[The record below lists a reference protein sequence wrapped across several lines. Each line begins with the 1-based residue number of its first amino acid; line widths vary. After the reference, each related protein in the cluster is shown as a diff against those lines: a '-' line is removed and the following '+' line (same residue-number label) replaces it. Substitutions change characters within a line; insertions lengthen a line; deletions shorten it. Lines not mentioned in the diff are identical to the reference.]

1 MHHLK
6 PMDAVTALY
15 SAEDPKLSAAIMA
28 SLSKAIFEGNDI
40 KPAGALKRTLARV
53 AHRVL
58 HLTTKS
64 TESTDE
70 SGGKRTVLTNRLLER
85 SGHPYAKALLT
96 SSHSDVEALVEGG
109 DPMNGPYML
118 IAPEIRRNCGVW
130 DKLFLDSVQSRD
142 VQNRIIWETQAT
154 YELAK
159 QHLVEGRTVRMKAVA
174 AGTGLSM
181 MLVYDRLVRE
191 GFNPR
196 LIAARITDRDK
207 SNIVKANR
215 LLDALA
221 STYEPKL
228 EVDWKHGIVAQAED
242 VFADPTPTI
251 GPDIETYDIVTAI
264 GILEYFQG
272 HTYTTTEHRLN
283 LEHTVDASTAHD
295 LVARLN
301 AMTEEGGKLV
311 VNTYR
316 ADLSTRIMEV
326 FGKRFD
332 YRDTENLRALLASA
346 GFRPVQL
353 VGSGNIYD
361 VKVYEKQTPAP
372 DA

>member
-1 MHHLK
+1 
-6 PMDAVTALY
+6 MDAVTALY
-15 SAEDPKLSAAIMA
+15 SAEDPTLSAAIIA
-28 SLSKAIFEGNDI
+28 SLSRAIFEGNDI

-64 TESTDE
+64 HESTDE
-70 SGGKRTVLTNRLLER
+70 SGNKRTLLRNRLLER

-181 MLVYDRLVRE
+181 TLAYDRLVRE
-191 GFNPR
+191 GFNPK

-207 SNIVKANR
+207 ANIVKTNR

-221 STYEPKL
+221 STCELPG
-228 EVDWKHGIVAQAED
+228 VDWRCGIEAQAED
-242 VFADPTPTI
+242 IFEGHPAPP
-251 GPDIETYDIVTAI
+251 GPDTEKYDIVTAI

-283 LEHTVDASTAHD
+283 LEQTVDAASAHD
-295 LVARLN
+295 LADRLS

-332 YRDTENLRALLASA
+332 YRDQENLKTLLAAA
-346 GFRPVQL
+346 GFRPVQV

-361 VKVYEKQTPAP
+361 VKVYEKHTPSP
-372 DA
+372 ES